1 MTKDNVIK
9 LDLKAIE
16 KEAKVFDVWE
26 RGFINL
32 NGKEFEI
39 GVKERF
45 QEMEIQNLLQDLLLF
60 IEEATKVEEKTTID
74 LLTFTQPYITTLAVK
89 HFTDMD
95 MPDDIYETIAVTK
108 NMINLGVLEKIIR
121 LFPEDELT
129 KLMERVTE
137 ALTSTTHAINQLA
150 DESDKIKAGKFK
162 ALEKQ
167 KANVREETMEKI
179 KVSNQLIDEAL
190 SKARTENL
198 DVKDG
203 KQ

>member
-129 KLMERVTE
+129 KLMERVKE

-179 KVSNQLIDEAL
+179 KASNQLIDEAL

-198 DVKDG
+198 DVEDG

>member
-1 MTKDNVIK
+1 MTENNIIK
-9 LDLKAIE
+9 LDLQAIE
-16 KEAKVFDVWE
+16 KEAKVFEEVS
-26 RGFINL
+26 RGFITL

-39 GVKERF
+39 GIKERF
-45 QEMEIQNLLQDLLLF
+45 QEMEIQNLLQDLILF

-74 LLTFTQPYITTLAVK
+74 LLTFTQPYITTLTVK

-150 DESDKIKAGKFK
+150 DEADKIKANKIK
-162 ALEKQ
+162 AEAKQ

-198 DVKDG
+198 DVEDG

>member
-167 KANVREETMEKI
+167 KVNVREETMEKI

-198 DVKDG
+198 DVEDG